1 ADVTR
6 SSVSVTTCSSRC
18 GSWWAVCCSSG
29 SPPPP
34 SARGSSCSGVSN
46 SPRGP
51 SSACSGGSI
60 CAVSAVSVPRPHVT
74 SKGPIRSPDITVSSF
89 RYEIRPRFFGVFE
102 RYVCLR
108 APELEEPVGGHAASS
123 TETRDPPMSGRNGE
137 LRLPGDGRCSIRLSE
152 MSSNATPSTRT
163 GFRSSTRRCRQEGCR
178 SKETVG
184 QLRERSAG
192 DGTGGHEADPDR
204 SHPPVEVLGEGV
216 GVEGEPLE
224 SQSSGGVHGVLPQS
238 AADTAADVVGF
249 DVEVGELAFGCLSCQ
264 AVEAGQVTVGLRHGR
279 SVRRHVVGA
288 QGQFGPASLQEGF
301 VIAPVGLRTQCEFTQ
316 GGGFVWP
323 SG

>member
-1 ADVTR
+1 MSHRWHRGDMPNIHESDDGRGTLTVTFGHEELILR
-6 SSVSVTTCSSRC
+6 RRYEIISIGNDLLIALWFVV
-18 GSWWAVCCSSG
+18 GVCCSSG

-89 RYEIRPRFFGVFE
+89 RYETRPRFFGVFE

-216 GVEGEPLE
+216 GVG
-224 SQSSGGVHGVLPQS
+224 
-238 AADTAADVVGF
+238 
-249 DVEVGELAFGCLSCQ
+249 
-264 AVEAGQVTVGLRHGR
+264 
-279 SVRRHVVGA
+279 
-288 QGQFGPASLQEGF
+288 
-301 VIAPVGLRTQCEFTQ
+301 
-316 GGGFVWP
+316 
-323 SG
+323 